1 MNSSDSRQV
10 LGRLGEGEFFD
21 RELALGQLRA
31 IATSGKRPQPGSIQP
46 RPRRAPN
53 ALVVGA
59 PRVGKTAVLR
69 ECFDQLFNLREDVA
83 PFYYAL
89 KPYCLEVDGFA
100 RDYLSQ
106 FLSQFIAFRKDEPG
120 LIAAADEPLAAIA
133 RAALPEDYLWVQGL
147 VDSFAR
153 AAQSGDAAILV
164 RCALSAPAIASSRAR
179 IAPFILVDNFHLL
192 AEAAGRGSIL
202 PTEFLRVLEANESI
216 SPAIGSAGSQA
227 PTYALCGLR
236 RPVLDLIPGDELIR
250 GLEIINIE
258 QLPEAELERVIRST
272 AASLGVET
280 SDSTVD
286 LLAHQLK
293 GDLFYVRAL
302 LEAAASS
309 GGGLKTFMEVERAYT
324 DEVLS
329 GRICRY
335 LDALLREVSPDLGA
349 RRAAL
354 EVLSL
359 VVEAKAAVPLETV
372 TELLGEHTGEVGRVL
387 GRLHDRELLE
397 ISYGFVTASADSVL
411 ADYVRA
417 KYRSEIV
424 GAPRPVSGDE
434 LLGEKLK
441 ESYRLM
447 MSRYNRAVEEQL
459 VESLSHFDFQSVPES
474 LFDAQT
480 FEKAHRGMSRVQARR
495 ALGEEKGRVRLP
507 QIVLVNDA
515 GSGEATGVRW
525 TLFAATG
532 FEGGIYSEANEVLW
546 LIALINGK
554 EPLDLETLGRIE
566 QKLKTV
572 GRGMSGRAAVPS
584 RRVRWY
590 ISKEGFS
597 AAATERLKVIEGYSS
612 TYDQLDLL
620 QDHLINLGV
629 RDERRPASEI
639 ELVIPI
645 ENEAELIAARTVEQV
660 ARAADFGQEAINQIK
675 TALIEACIN
684 AAEHSDSPDRRIYQR
699 FAIDDDRLII
709 TVSNKGKKFSSAERD
724 FGEPAPAGLLK
735 GSRGRG
741 LQIIRALMDE
751 VRFQPTDDGTSLTMI
766 KYLKS
771 PRRRE
776 E

>member
-1 MNSSDSRQV
+1 M
-10 LGRLGEGEFFD
+10 GRLGEGEFFD
-21 RELALGQLRA
+21 RELVLGQLRA
-31 IATSGKRPQPGSIQP
+31 LATAGKRTHAGSSEP
-46 RPRRAPN
+46 RLRRARN
-53 ALVVGA
+53 ALVLGA

-69 ECFDQLFNLREDVA
+69 QCFDQLFNLREDIA

-89 KPYCLEVDGFA
+89 KPYSLDPDGFA
-100 RDYLSQ
+100 RDYFSQ
-106 FLSQFIAFRKDEPG
+106 FLAQFIAFRKDDPA
-120 LIAAADEPLAAIA
+120 LIAAADEPLAAIP
-133 RAALPEDYLWVQGL
+133 RVALPEDYLWVQGL

-153 AAQSGDAAILV
+153 AAQSGDPAVLV
-164 RCALSAPAIASSRAR
+164 RCALSAPAIASSRAN
-179 IAPFILVDNFHLL
+179 IAPFILVDNFHVL

-202 PTEFLRVLEANESI
+202 PTEFLRVLEASENICASSGSGG
-216 SPAIGSAGSQA
+216 SPA

-236 RPVLDLIPGDELIR
+236 RPALNLIPGDELIR
-250 GLEIINIE
+250 GLDLIHIE
-258 QLPEAELERVIRST
+258 PMSEEQLERVIRST
-272 AASLGVET
+272 AARLGVET

-286 LLAHQLK
+286 LLAYQLK
-293 GDLFYVRAL
+293 GDLFYVHAL
-302 LEAAASS
+302 LEAAAST
-309 GGGLKTFMEVERAYT
+309 GTGLKTFMELERAYT
-324 DEVLS
+324 NEVLG

-335 LDALLREVSPDLGA
+335 LDALLRDVAPDLHA

-359 VVEAKAAVPLETV
+359 VVEAKAPVPLETV
-372 TELLGEHTGEVGRVL
+372 TELLEEHTNEASSVL
-387 GRLHDRELLE
+387 GRMHDRELLE
-397 ISYGFVTASADSVL
+397 ISYGFVSSSGDSVI

-417 KYRSEIV
+417 KYRNEIV
-424 GAPRPVSGDE
+424 GAPRPVAGNE
-434 LLGEKLK
+434 LVGEKLK

-459 VESLSHFDFQSVPES
+459 VDSLSHFDFQSVPES
-474 LFDAQT
+474 LFDAGT
-480 FEKAHRGMSRVQARR
+480 FEKSYRGMSRVQARR

-515 GSGEATGVRW
+515 GSGDATGVRW
-525 TLFAATG
+525 TLFAASG
-532 FEGGIYSEANEVLW
+532 FEGGIYSDANEVVW
-546 LIALINGK
+546 LIALINCK

-566 QKLKTV
+566 QKLQAA
-572 GRGMSGRAAVPS
+572 GRGIGGRSAVPS

-597 AAATERLKVIEGYSS
+597 AAATERLAVIEGYCS

-645 ENEAELIAARTVEQV
+645 ENEAELIAARTVEQI
-660 ARAADFGQEAINQIK
+660 ARAAEFGQEAINQIK

-699 FAIDDDRLII
+699 FAVDDDRLII

-724 FGEPAPAGLLK
+724 FGEPAPAGSLK
-735 GSRGRG
+735 GTRGRG

-751 VRFQPTDDGTSLTMI
+751 VRFQPTDDGTSLTMV